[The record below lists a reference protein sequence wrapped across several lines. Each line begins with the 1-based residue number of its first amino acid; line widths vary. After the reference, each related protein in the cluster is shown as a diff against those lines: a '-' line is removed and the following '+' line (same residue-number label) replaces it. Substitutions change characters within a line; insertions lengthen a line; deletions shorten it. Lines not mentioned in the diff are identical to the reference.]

1 MKYRIKI
8 VRNKLRTRY
17 YPQYRFCFIWS
28 NFVKYVTM
36 ENFSRH
42 YSFKTKAET
51 IEFLDNESNEN
62 DKTTT
67 YENYRK

>member
-1 MKYRIKI
+1 
-8 VRNKLRTRY
+8 
-17 YPQYRFCFIWS
+17 
-28 NFVKYVTM
+28 M